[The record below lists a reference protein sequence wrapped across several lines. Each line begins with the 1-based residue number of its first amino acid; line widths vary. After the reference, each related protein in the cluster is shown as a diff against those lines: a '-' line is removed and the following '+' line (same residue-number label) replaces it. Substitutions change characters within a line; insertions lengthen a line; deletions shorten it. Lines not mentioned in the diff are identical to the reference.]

1 MPLVEVGL
9 DFEVHKKALFK
20 PKVIEKC
27 RLHAK
32 MSKNVGLLRIFPS
45 ISASVI
51 KAFCQPPIEGN
62 KKMLNC

>member
-9 DFEVHKKALFK
+9 EFQLNKKAIFK

-45 ISASVI
+45 ISSSVI
-51 KAFCQPPIEGN
+51 KAFVQPPIEG
-62 KKMLNC
+62 KKGLDTL